1 MTKPDSRQTP
11 RNDCNQ
17 HFSRTIE
24 NMNESELREIALTT
38 LSQLGRLPA
47 TSYHEHSAA
56 AYLST
61 RCEALGLD
69 VQSDVWGN
77 VLVSRPGSEPG
88 ASGLAFVAHMDH
100 PGFEVVAQDGDHVV
114 ARVLGGVPPWAEQSQ
129 APVIA
134 IVTDEDEA
142 ALGRVREDRVKGR
155 IVEKAEGT
163 DERSVIMKFDEP
175 LPDSPIPVV
184 FDLPDFDLGDGLIKM
199 RAADDLAGCATVT
212 AVMAAAAEF
221 DSPGAVYGLFTRAE
235 ETGLIGALLAAED
248 SLLPRDTTVVSVET
262 SLALPGA
269 QQGDGPV
276 IRTGDRATT
285 FDNSAEAY
293 LVRARSNLLEQNPDF
308 KCQRQLMGAGGCE
321 ASAFAAHGYS
331 VTGMAYPLG
340 AWHNAGPDNT
350 ITAEYISLDDF
361 AGGVLLATEAA
372 KLAGTNPASVATTRL
387 RQPVGSKERHWL
399 QSR

>member
-1 MTKPDSRQTP
+1 M
-11 RNDCNQ
+11 NQ
-17 HFSRTIE
+17 F
-24 NMNESELREIALTT
+24 ELREIALTT
-38 LSQLGRLPA
+38 LGQLGRLPA

-61 RCEALGLD
+61 RCEALGLE

-88 ASGLAFVAHMDH
+88 ARGLAFVAHMDH
-100 PGFEVVAQDGDHVV
+100 PGFETVSQDGENVT
-114 ARVLGGVPPWAEQSQ
+114 ARVLGGVPPWAEESG
-129 APVIA
+129 APVLA
-134 IVTDEDEA
+134 IVIDEDEA
-142 ALGRVREDRVKGR
+142 ALGRVREDRVRGK
-155 IVEKAEGT
+155 IVGKAEGAE
-163 DERSVIMKFDEP
+163 ERSVIMQFDEP
-175 LPDSPIPVV
+175 LPDRPVPVV
-184 FDLPDFDLGDGLIKM
+184 FDLPDFDLGDGMIRM
-199 RAADDLAGCATVT
+199 RAADDLAGCATIT
-212 AVMAAAAEF
+212 AVMASAAENE
-221 DSPGAVYGLFTRAE
+221 SPGAVYGLFTRAE
-235 ETGLIGALLAAED
+235 EVGLVGALLAAED
-248 SLLPRDTTVVSVET
+248 SLLPRDTVVVSVET

-285 FDNSAEAY
+285 FDNEAEAY
-293 LVRARSNLLEQNPDF
+293 LVKARANLLEEDSSF

-361 AGGVLLATEAA
+361 AGGVLLAAEAA
-372 KLAGTNPASVATTRL
+372 KLAGTSPASPSTARL
-387 RQPVGSKERHWL
+387 RQPVDAKERQWL
-399 QSR
+399 RER